1 MSTVVGLI
9 VGAALIFI
17 IIYIN
22 TLNRKREIGILKAIG
37 ISPGSIIISYFF
49 ISLFYVISGV
59 GLGLVLFLA
68 VAFTYGQIL

>member
-1 MSTVVGLI
+1 MAGKKIEVSIDQGLQSMRVIDLMSTVVGLI

-49 ISLFYVISGV
+49 Y
-59 GLGLVLFLA
+59 
-68 VAFTYGQIL
+68 